1 MDLGASFTGGSGT
14 DNFYGSIIDDLG
26 TGTTLNPGDS
36 LSGGSGT
43 DTLNIT
49 LSGNPT
55 ATFILQTNSVEV
67 INLGNYDTNL
77 ATDATLNMASA
88 SGVTNFNTVN
98 GSGDILVTGLSALAT
113 VGSTGATGDVSVT
126 YASAVLAGSADTQSV
141 TLSGHGLSTDS
152 PTLTIADAASTSNI
166 AETLAI
172 TSNGTANFLTIA
184 ASNNHTTLTV
194 SGAGALTIDDNA
206 DTTLTKIDA
215 SASSGGVAIT
225 NIGASNLTMT
235 GGSGNDSLRIDGS
248 TINTSDSI
256 NGGAGTADSLILTV
270 ATNITATSAGAVI
283 TNFES
288 VLGYASAADASLVVA
303 QDASLLTGS
312 PSLTQVGTSSWT
324 RTTATDNGAD
334 FTATDGVNFTNLS
347 SGTGMSLSGIVV
359 TDLDANDGLVDNF
372 TATADLATDTS
383 ADSISVTLGTTSA
396 AMATVTAL
404 DANTA
409 FNLTL
414 ALDDY
419 ETINLTSQG
428 GTNTVAS
435 LTSGDATTLNIT
447 ATKALT
453 VTAVTLNTVA
463 TLNASASTANVSV
476 AALTVASTITG
487 GSGNDSLTGGANNDS
502 ITGGSGN
509 DTLGGAAGIDNILG
523 GDGDDSITGAG
534 GNDILSGGA
543 GDDTFADAAAD
554 LDTASTETASVSG
567 GDGNDTFIIADFS
580 DLSSQTTIDGGAGTA
595 DILSFT
601 EDANH
606 DFTASTTLFSNVSN
620 VEVLSFT
627 VGAGGARTI
636 TLNDSNVSNSAVT
649 VRLSSTS
656 VAANIFNMSGVL
668 SSSNAIT
675 FTEVAT
681 GLATTYSIANGKDI
695 VTMVDGNDA
704 ITVTNNAYL
713 SSSDT
718 IDGGAGTDTATFTSA
733 TNTTFTAAQLGA
745 LKNIETL
752 QFTSGG
758 AGNVVM
764 TLTDAIV
771 GANVISSGTFTVQRS
786 IAADTG
792 TLKVTGTDV
801 TSSYKL
807 ALTGA
812 LGADTLLGG
821 SGADTI
827 FGGVNDA
834 DIDSMTGG
842 SGNDTFALDDSAI
855 DIITDFS
862 FGTSSTAVDVL
873 LADISDLGLDATL
886 TLDTVLETITR
897 GTASGAVAAT
907 DVLIITDQSYANA
920 AAVDTALEA
929 NTALMTHDYLVI
941 YQDTFGAIRVA
952 IADVTTAQNTNG
964 AAEVT
969 TVDLAQL
976 TGITMTGISSL
987 IDITDFVYQA

>member
-1 MDLGASFTGGSGT
+1 M
-14 DNFYGSIIDDLG
+14 G

-77 ATDATLNMASA
+77 GTDATLNMASA

-172 TSNGTANFLTIA
+172 TSNGTANYLTIA
-184 ASNNHTTLTV
+184 ASNNHKTLTV

-225 NIGASNLTMT
+225 NIGASALTMT
-235 GGSGNDSLRIDGS
+235 GGSGNDLLRIDGS
-248 TINTSDSI
+248 TINTLDSI
-256 NGGAGTADSLILTV
+256 NGGDGTDSLVLTA
-270 ATNITATSAGAVI
+270 ATNITAASAGAVI

-288 VLGYASAADASLVVA
+288 VLGYRSSSTGALDNGTDLIVA
-303 QDASLLTGS
+303 QDMSLLSSTITS
-312 PSLTQVGTSSWT
+312 VGTSAWVL
-324 RTTATDNGAD
+324 TTTDDNAD
-334 FTATDGVNFTNLS
+334 STVTDGVNFTNLAA
-347 SGTGMSLSGIVV
+347 GTGMALSGYNI
-359 TDLDANDGLVDNF
+359 TDLAGDGIIIDF
-372 TATADLATDTS
+372 TATADLAIDTG
-383 ADSISVTLGTTSA
+383 ADSIAVTLGTSSA
-396 AMATVTAL
+396 AQLTSTAL
-404 DANTA
+404 DGQSTL
-409 FNLTL
+409 NLTL

-435 LTSGDATTLNIT
+435 LTSGDATRLNIT

-453 VTAVTLNTVA
+453 VTAVTLATVA
-463 TLNASASTANVSV
+463 TLDASASTANVSV

-509 DTLGGAAGIDNILG
+509 DTLGGAAGIDNISG

-554 LDTASTETASVSG
+554 LDTLTTETASVSG

-580 DLSSQTTIDGGAGTA
+580 DLSSQTTIDGGAGT

-601 EDANH
+601 EDGNH
-606 DFTASTTLFSNVSN
+606 DFTASTTLFSNISN

-627 VGAGGARTI
+627 IAADTV
-636 TLNDSNVSNSAVT
+636 TLNDSTVSNSAVT

-656 VAANIFNMSGVL
+656 TGANTFNMSGVL

-695 VTMVDGNDA
+695 VTMVDGNDI

-718 IDGGAGTDTATFTSA
+718 IDGGVGTDTATFTST

-745 LKNIETL
+745 FKNIETL

-758 AGNVVM
+758 AGNAVM

-771 GANVISSGTFTVQRS
+771 GANVISGGTFTVQRS
-786 IAADTG
+786 ITADTG

-801 TSSYKL
+801 SSSYKL

-812 LGADTLLGG
+812 LGADTLIGG

-827 FGGVNDA
+827 TGGVNDA

-842 SGNDTFALDDSAI
+842 AGNDQFLMDTSESAV
-855 DIITDFS
+855 DIITDFN
-862 FGTSSTAVDVL
+862 FGTSTTQVDVL
-873 LADISDLGLDATL
+873 SLVGGGANFAGNDY
-886 TLDTVLETITR
+886 DTVGLF
-897 GTASGAVAAT
+897 SAT
-907 DVLIITDQSYANA
+907 FNADVDVIIFDSATYADV

-929 NTALMTHDYLVI
+929 YSTALTGLTFDKVLVW
-941 YQDTFGAIRVA
+941 QDTLGSVHVSLAVGATGATSTNDGGDEYA
-952 IADVTTAQNTNG
+952 IADIVKLQG
-964 AAEVT
+964 
-969 TVDLAQL
+969 L
-976 TGITMTGISSL
+976 TITGISSL
-987 IDITDFVYQA
+987 INLADIIVA